1 MKLGRQH
8 NYHKGRAALRI
19 YANQPARPLWHLCRH
34 PNFTST
40 YRGVNARL
48 ALCLNSVLNVKAKVM
63 DCLQL
68 YSWIFTALMVCL
80 SKIWYNNSHKDLLLV
95 SPNFLSEIIL
105 FICPAIRSVVV
116 LLPRGDFAHKL
127 FAFDPI
133 TSGRLG
139 LDQSYFH
146 NSDKDNMNWSEQN
159 RFFSMIDYSIK
170 VGFICIFNQTQH
182 DQEWFW

>member
-1 MKLGRQH
+1 MTF
-8 NYHKGRAALRI
+8 ASTSCV
-19 YANQPARPLWHLCRH
+19 LW
-34 PNFTST
+34 
-40 YRGVNARL
+40 VNVSL

-139 LDQSYFH
+139 LDQSYLH
-146 NSDKDNMNWSEQN
+146 ISDKDNMIWSEQN
-159 RFFSMIDYSIK
+159 RFFFYDCSIK
-170 VGFICIFNQTQH
+170 IGFICIFNHTQH
-182 DQEWFW
+182 DQVWFW

>member
-1 MKLGRQH
+1 MTF
-8 NYHKGRAALRI
+8 ASTSFV
-19 YANQPARPLWHLCRH
+19 LW
-34 PNFTST
+34 
-40 YRGVNARL
+40 VNVSL

-159 RFFSMIDYSIK
+159 RFFSMIVQSKLCLFVFLIIHSMTKYDFDRSDSK
-170 VGFICIFNQTQH
+170 S
-182 DQEWFW
+182 FW

>member
-1 MKLGRQH
+1 MTF
-8 NYHKGRAALRI
+8 ASTSFV
-19 YANQPARPLWHLCRH
+19 LW
-34 PNFTST
+34 
-40 YRGVNARL
+40 VNVSL
-48 ALCLNSVLNVKAKVM
+48 ALCLNSVLNLKAKVM

-159 RFFSMIDYSIK
+159 RFFSMIVQSKLCLFVFLIIHSMTKYDFDRSDSK
-170 VGFICIFNQTQH
+170 S
-182 DQEWFW
+182 FW